1 MEPTRGRGNL
11 PKTTA
16 RMSGSTVLPWRNQ
29 LWDHSLPKAIPGAVP
44 SSRPL
49 LGSLSPGPGPPP
61 SAPFAQKMPRVPCP
75 APCQRQRSESAL
87 PCNIYDAAGRDGAQ
101 PRAGKVGQELLS
113 SRTPRHRAQA
123 GAENSGRTKAAS
135 PRAGRR
141 AGLPAAL
148 AQRDGTQPTC
158 CPARPRTGSRRS
170 PRRRQSGTPSEQDAK
185 ITASVL
191 GVLRKSKAVTKSGT
205 KIEG

>member
-1 MEPTRGRGNL
+1 M
-11 PKTTA
+11 
-16 RMSGSTVLPWRNQ
+16 LPWRNQ
-29 LWDHSLPKAIPGAVP
+29 LWDHPLPKAIPGAAP
-44 SSRPL
+44 SSQPL

-61 SAPFAQKMPRVPCP
+61 SALFAQRMPWV
-75 APCQRQRSESAL
+75 PCQRQRSESAL

-191 GVLRKSKAVTKSGT
+191 GVLRKSKAVTEKRNKNRGLRRALPGKKPSRKKGQNPSR
-205 KIEG
+205 GSLG

>member
-11 PKTTA
+11 PKTTG
-16 RMSGSTVLPWRNQ
+16 RMSGSTVLPWRSQ
-29 LWDHSLPKAIPGAVP
+29 LRAHPLPKAIPGAAP
-44 SSRPL
+44 SSQPL

-61 SAPFAQKMPRVPCP
+61 SAPFVQRMPWM
-75 APCQRQRSESAL
+75 PCQRHRSESAL

-135 PRAGRR
+135 PRAGHR

-191 GVLRKSKAVTKSGT
+191 GVLRKSKAVTESGT